1 MSCLLGWAT
10 TFSLPS
16 EHQLKRSSLLTTLPT
31 LNKEWKVSF
40 EFKATSYKQRSNA
53 QILQLTIGSKSGSIG
68 DRTPALWIHKSRG
81 VYIVTTLNGKP
92 NTGKYFRSKK
102 PNVNEWT
109 SVEMSQVKTGP
120 NYIFSLVIKGETLW
134 SVKNTDPREF
144 SSVKVFASS
153 PWYAA
158 QAGSIRGL
166 RIENLTPGGK

>member
-1 MSCLLGWAT
+1 M
-10 TFSLPS
+10 
-16 EHQLKRSSLLTTLPT
+16 LKRNTILTTLPILT
-31 LNKEWKVSF
+31 KEWRVSF
-40 EFKATSYKQRSNA
+40 ELNPTSYNYNGFA
-53 QILQLTIGSKSGSIG
+53 QILQLGIGGKSKNIG

-92 NTGKYFRSKK
+92 NAGKYFRSKK

-109 SVEMSQVKTGP
+109 TVEMSQVKTGP

-153 PWYAA
+153 PWYSA
-158 QAGSIRGL
+158 QAGSVRGL
-166 RIENLTPGGK
+166 RIENMMPGGK

>member
-1 MSCLLGWAT
+1 MLRKNT
-10 TFSLPS
+10 
-16 EHQLKRSSLLTTLPT
+16 LLTTLPT
-31 LNKEWKVSF
+31 LTKEWKVSF
-40 EFKATSYKQRSNA
+40 EFKATSYKQRAYA
-53 QILQLTIGSKSGSIG
+53 QILQMTIGSKSGSIG

-81 VYIVTTLNGKP
+81 VYLVTTLNGKP
-92 NTGKYFRSKK
+92 NVGKSFPTKK
-102 PNVNEWT
+102 PIVNYWT
-109 SVEMSQVKTGP
+109 TVEMKQVKSGP

-158 QAGSIRGL
+158 QAGSVRGL